1 MLGALWWLSGLVF
14 LGWDSP
20 PGGSSG
26 FLPVSKDLLWLLG
39 KLAVVVADPVD
50 HGDHVGLGQASM
62 VIQGQAEAPVERL
75 DRVRGPLPGRV
86 EFKEGKQVALAMQEA
101 LKEQLLFMTDLELAE
116 VNVHVVGV
124 VTEKTQNIIDPDDL
138 FNDETPDL
146 NGDQS

>member
-1 MLGALWWLSGLVF
+1 
-14 LGWDSP
+14 
-20 PGGSSG
+20 
-26 FLPVSKDLLWLLG
+26 
-39 KLAVVVADPVD
+39 
-50 HGDHVGLGQASM
+50 
-62 VIQGQAEAPVERL
+62 
-75 DRVRGPLPGRV
+75 
-86 EFKEGKQVALAMQEA
+86 MQEA